1 MIKNNTV
8 FRIIFSGTLL
18 FLAALLFPGSIRAE
32 KAVCARV
39 KIEIEQ
45 ELTLERSAFD
55 ARMTINNGLQ
65 GLDLENVEVQVN
77 ITGSNGD
84 DASALF
90 FVDVFELTNIS
101 DVSGT
106 GTVAART
113 SAEIHWLIIPSV
125 GAGGES
131 SEGQVYYVGATLRYI
146 LKGENEVTEV
156 IPDAVVVK
164 PQPSLIL
171 DYFYPQYV
179 LGDDPFTLETEPAI
193 PYTMGVRV
201 SNSGFGL
208 ARNVAIASAQPTIKE
223 NEQGLLIDF
232 TILDSYVEDEAV
244 RNSLKLNFGDIE
256 PDGARMGRWNAICSL
271 MGEFIKFEAE
281 FTHSD
286 ELGGELTSLIEDV
299 RPHFLIHDVLIDI
312 PGTDSVKDFLALD
325 GSVIRVYGSDGVDEE
340 ATAYL
345 PGNSEATVSGYP
357 GSQDQEVDIDIP
369 ATAGPVYVKINEPTD
384 NALPVASVIRIDGK
398 RLDQTN
404 FWVSHE
410 RDGNHDWHNF
420 LNIFDYNTPGG
431 YVVTYGYSS
440 GDGVLEVS
448 PESLDFSSVLLGQ
461 SVTEYVALGNSGTGP
476 LTITGISFA
485 GGSASE
491 FLFSFDTALPVLVD
505 VGDRHNVAITFTPVE
520 VGARS
525 ATLVITTDSET
536 FSVPLSAMGDTDK
549 DGDGIGDS
557 IDLCDNRHEPNNDFA
572 SATSLIDFPFVSQ
585 ETCINTDDDVDYYSF
600 SAEKGYVL
608 KAAVTSQGEEL
619 ETVMGIFDPCG
630 NLVALSDEQENNGPG
645 INAVLP
651 VTGQY
656 FLAVSA
662 RPDYSLSG
670 AGESSGP
677 YILELQVGPN
687 YGDLDAD
694 YDSDGLDAEIFSS
707 SFGLSFDDPDY
718 IEACD
723 YFADDHVGAD
733 DLAFFS
739 EYYGLVTPAA
749 LLPADID
756 HDADVDGVDLGNCAA
771 AYGSLAAEPQF
782 VAACDFN
789 GDGKIDQVDLAV
801 ISDNFAAE
809 ACQ

>member
-1 MIKNNTV
+1 MFNNNTV
-8 FRIIFSGTLL
+8 LCAVLSGLSL
-18 FLAALLFPGSIRAE
+18 FLVTFFMPADSRAE

-77 ITGSNGD
+77 ITDAEGE

-90 FVDVFELTNIS
+90 FVNVFELTNIS

-106 GTVAART
+106 GKVVGGT
-113 SAEIHWLIIPSV
+113 SAEIHWLIIPAV

-131 SEGQVYYVGATLRYI
+131 SDGQIYYVGATLRYI
-146 LKGENEVTEV
+146 LKGDSEVTEV

-164 PQPSLIL
+164 PQPSLVL

-179 LGDDPFTLETEPAI
+179 LGDDPFTMETEPAV

-201 SNSGFGL
+201 SNNGFGA

-232 TILDSYVEDEAV
+232 TILNSYVEDEAV
-244 RNSLKLNFGDIE
+244 RNSLNLNFGDIE
-256 PDGARMGRWNAICSL
+256 PSAAKMGRWNAVCSL

-286 ELGGELTSLIEDV
+286 ELGGELTSLIEEV

-312 PGTDSVKDFLALD
+312 AGADTVKDFLALD
-325 GSVIRVYGSDGVDEE
+325 GSVIRVYGSDNGDEE
-340 ATAYL
+340 VTAYL
-345 PGNSEATVSGYP
+345 PGSSEVMVSGSP
-357 GSQDQEVDIDIP
+357 GSLEQEVDIDVP
-369 ATAGPVYVKINEPTD
+369 ATDGPLYVKINEPTD
-384 NALPVASVIRIDGK
+384 NTLPVVSVVRADGK
-398 RLDQTN
+398 QLDQTN

-420 LNIFDYNTPGG
+420 LNIFDYDTPGG
-431 YVVTYGYSS
+431 YVVAYGYSS
-440 GDGVLEVS
+440 GDGELEVS

-461 SVTEYVALGNSGTGP
+461 SVTEYVALTNVGTGP
-476 LTITGISFA
+476 LTITGVSLA
-485 GGSASE
+485 GGSAGE
-491 FLFSFDTALPVLVD
+491 FSFSFDADLPVILDVD
-505 VGDRHNVAITFTPVE
+505 DQHNAAIIFTPTE

-525 ATLVITTDSET
+525 GTLVITTDTET
-536 FSVPLSAMGDTDK
+536 FSVPLAAMGDMDK

-557 IDLCDNRHEPNNDFA
+557 IDLCDNRHEPDNDFA
-572 SATSLIDFPFVSQ
+572 SATPLSEFPFVSL
-585 ETCINTDDDVDYYSF
+585 ETCVDTTDDVDYYSF
-600 SAEKGYVL
+600 SAEKGYVI
-608 KAAVTSQGEEL
+608 KAVITSQGEDL
-619 ETVMGIFDPCG
+619 EAIMGVFDPCG
-630 NLVALSDEQENNGPG
+630 NLVALNGNQDDDGPG
-645 INAVLP
+645 ISAVLP
-651 VTGQY
+651 VAGEY

-677 YILELQVGPN
+677 YTLELNVGPN
-687 YGDLDAD
+687 YADLDND
-694 YDSDGLDAEIFSS
+694 YDSDGLDAVIFST
-707 SFGLSFDDPDY
+707 SFGLSYDDPGY
-718 IEACD
+718 IEDCD
-723 YFADDHVGAD
+723 YFDDDLVGPD

-749 LLPADID
+749 LLPADTD
-756 HDADVDGVDLGNCAA
+756 HDADVDGVDLGHCAA
-771 AYGSLAAEPQF
+771 AYGALPGEPQF
-782 VAACDFN
+782 NPGCDFN
-789 GDGKIDQVDLAV
+789 KDGKIDQADLAV
-801 ISDNFAAE
+801 VSDNFAAD